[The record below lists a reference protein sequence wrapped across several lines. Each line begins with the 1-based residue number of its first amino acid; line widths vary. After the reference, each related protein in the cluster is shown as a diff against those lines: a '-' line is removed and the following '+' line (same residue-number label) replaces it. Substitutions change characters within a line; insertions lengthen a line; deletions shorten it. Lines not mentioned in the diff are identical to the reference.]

1 MGGLGRGA
9 EAFSGRRA
17 SSPTGAAAQGIMR
30 QREPVS
36 RICHFFVVRYTG
48 PMDEKILE
56 REAMRLPVRERALLA
71 DALLESLDDDA
82 ARNVQLAWAEEAE
95 DRIEA
100 YRRGEISAVDGPSS
114 LKELRS
120 RYRA

>member
-1 MGGLGRGA
+1 
-9 EAFSGRRA
+9 
-17 SSPTGAAAQGIMR
+17 
-30 QREPVS
+30 
-36 RICHFFVVRYTG
+36 
-48 PMDEKILE
+48 MDEKILE

-82 ARNVQLAWAEEAE
+82 ARNVQLAWAAEAE

>member
-1 MGGLGRGA
+1 
-9 EAFSGRRA
+9 
-17 SSPTGAAAQGIMR
+17 
-30 QREPVS
+30 
-36 RICHFFVVRYTG
+36 
-48 PMDEKILE
+48 MDEKILE
-56 REAMRLPVRERALLA
+56 REAMKLPVRERALLA

-82 ARNVQLAWAEEAE
+82 ARNVQLAWAAEAE

-100 YRRGEISAVDGPSS
+100 YRRGDLSAIDGPSS